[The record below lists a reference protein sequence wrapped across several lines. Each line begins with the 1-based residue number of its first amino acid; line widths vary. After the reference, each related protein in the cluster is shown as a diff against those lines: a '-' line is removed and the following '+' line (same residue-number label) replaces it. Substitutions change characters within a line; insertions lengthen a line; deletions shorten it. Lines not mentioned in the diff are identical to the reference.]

1 MDVPE
6 ADWEVIRRHLVSLGS
21 EWGRGTEG
29 GSEGPELLQVG
40 MLGWA
45 RGLRLKRFRGG
56 SVGAAESRGS
66 SPLTSMAQ
74 CVPSFGLFLTDL
86 EVLNSNGELSG
97 GRGPTWA
104 GVTRMTFGETA
115 LS

>member
-1 MDVPE
+1 
-6 ADWEVIRRHLVSLGS
+6 
-21 EWGRGTEG
+21 
-29 GSEGPELLQVG
+29 

-45 RGLRLKRFRGG
+45 RGLRLKCFRGG

-74 CVPSFGLFLTDL
+74 CVPSFGLFFTDL
-86 EVLNSNGELSG
+86 EVLNTNGELSG
-97 GRGPTWA
+97 GGEPGTWA